1 MKLGVNI
8 DHIATLRNARGVGS
22 PDLALTAKTAIALGA
37 EYIVI
42 HLRAD
47 QRHTKEE
54 DVKILTSLFPENI
67 HLECAANQKMQDIAV
82 KYKPYSVC
90 IVPEGPGELTTQ
102 GGLKFD
108 ENTEKTIGA
117 MTEELKKAG
126 VKVSMFIDPRAA
138 DIRAAKRLG
147 ADIIEL
153 STKDYSG
160 AKTCTQRYERLEEL
174 AVCSILGKELDLEVH
189 SGHGLDYKNVI
200 PVAKLEGMECLN
212 IGFSIISRAMSVGFP
227 SAVIEMK
234 EKICVEL

>member
-8 DHIATLRNARGVGS
+8 DHIATLRNARAKGE
-22 PDLALTAKTAIALGA
+22 PDLAHMAKTAIALGA

-42 HLRAD
+42 HLRGD
-47 QRHTKEE
+47 ERHIKEE
-54 DVKILTSLFPENI
+54 DLKVLTRLFPANI
-67 HLECAANQKMQDIAV
+67 HLECAANKKMQDLAI

-90 IVPEGPGELTTQ
+90 LVPEGSGELTTQ

-108 ENTEKTIGA
+108 ENTEKTIQI

-138 DIRAAKRLG
+138 DIRTAKRLG

-153 STKDYSG
+153 STKDYSE

-174 AVCSILGKELDLEVH
+174 AVCSILGKELELEVH
-189 SGHGLDYKNVI
+189 SGHGLDYRNVV

-212 IGFSIISRAMSVGFP
+212 IGFSIISRAVSVGFP

-234 EKICVEL
+234 EKISVEL